1 MASDLP
7 VSHSCRPSVA
17 ADRCWRPNGGCLSF
31 FVAIDMVVRQW
42 RQTAEDTGTLGTT
55 AVSSSNVN
63 LCQHRHR
70 LASIT
75 KQSRRLSV
83 AADRC
88 SKQQGS
94 STPTR
99 KPTPRQLCHL
109 ASTSLWPSAP
119 PRQSQ
124 ARVIRRR
131 RRRRRQRW
139 WQRAAREAMRARHRH
154 LSSSGCGNGGA
165 GRQLLENQCE
175 LDTDTH
181 TEADAAGA
189 ATTDAAR

>member
-7 VSHSCRPSVA
+7 VSHSCRPTVA
-17 ADRCWRPNGGCLSF
+17 ADRWWRPNGGCLSF
-31 FVAIDMVVRQW
+31 FVAIDTVVRQW

-70 LASIT
+70 LAGAT

-88 SKQQGS
+88 SKQQES

-124 ARVIRRR
+124 ARVVRR

-139 WQRAAREAMRARHRH
+139 QTAAREAMRARHRH
-154 LSSSGCGNGGA
+154 LSSGGCGSGG

-175 LDTDTH
+175 LDTHTH